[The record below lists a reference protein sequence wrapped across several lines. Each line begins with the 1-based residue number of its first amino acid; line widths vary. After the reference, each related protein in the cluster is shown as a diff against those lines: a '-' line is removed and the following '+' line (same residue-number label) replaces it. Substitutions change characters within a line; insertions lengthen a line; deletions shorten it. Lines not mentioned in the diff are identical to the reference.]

1 MIALA
6 ACLVLWFFVVR
17 LLVTR
22 TSAAAWALFKVSGP
36 CLAAV
41 VAAAVAGRLL

>member
-6 ACLVLWFFVVR
+6 ARLVLWVFVVR